1 MDVSKLAG
9 LNFQTQEEL
18 TEALKKLFVADIDE
32 YVRQCGYD
40 KNFPFNPEILW
51 VCLTDCVQEAGGVGQ
66 DYFFQ
71 DMWAAREIYRSNVK
85 HVYDIG
91 SRIDGF
97 IAHLLAMEV
106 NVTMLDIRPFPHK
119 IEGLN
124 FIQADAMRMDN
135 IADNSMET
143 VSALCSFEHFGLG
156 RYSDPIDYDG
166 WKKALRAVK
175 RKMKVGGTFYL
186 SVPVG
191 PKNKVAFNA
200 HRVFNPVTIAAE
212 MLPEVTLHDFSY
224 IANWKINT
232 CLSGNVNLDDL
243 AKVAETL
250 PEIKN
255 AGVTGL
261 FTFKKHTVPPVCLI
275 SLIIVLKLI
284 YCLIYLK
291 AILKLEKFYMISY
304 RLIAIS

>member
-1 MDVSKLAG
+1 MDVSKLARQ
-9 LNFQTQEEL
+9 NFTTQNEL
-18 TEALKKLFVADIDE
+18 TEALKKLFIEDIEE
-32 YVRQCGYD
+32 YSKQCGDD
-40 KNFPFNPEILW
+40 KNFPFNPEIIW
-51 VCLTDCVQEAGGVGQ
+51 ACLTDCIQEAGGVGQ

-106 NVTMLDIRPFPHK
+106 NVTLLDIRPFPHK

-124 FIQADAMRMDN
+124 FIQADAMHMDG
-135 IADNSMET
+135 IEDNSLET
-143 VSALCSFEHFGLG
+143 VSGLCSFEHFGLG
-156 RYSDPIDYDG
+156 RYSDPIDYEG
-166 WKKALRAVK
+166 WKKALHAVK

-191 PKNKVAFNA
+191 PINKVAFNA

-212 MLPEVTLHDFSY
+212 MLPEVSLHEFSY

-232 CLSGNVNLDDL
+232 CLSGNNIELENLAEV
-243 AKVAETL
+243 AKTL
-250 PEIKN
+250 PELKN
-255 AGVTGL
+255 IGVTGL
-261 FTFKKHTVPPVCLI
+261 FTFKKHAASAPPPVCLI
-275 SLIIVLKLI
+275 I
-284 YCLIYLK
+284 
-291 AILKLEKFYMISY
+291 ILKLMILA
-304 RLIAIS
+304 LILINEVKKWHTL

>member
-1 MDVSKLAG
+1 MDVSKLARQ
-9 LNFQTQEEL
+9 NFTTQNEL
-18 TEALKKLFVADIDE
+18 TEALKKLFIEDIEE
-32 YVRQCGYD
+32 YSKQCGDD
-40 KNFPFNPEILW
+40 KNFPFNPEIIW
-51 VCLTDCVQEAGGVGQ
+51 ACLTDCIQEAGGVGQ

-106 NVTMLDIRPFPHK
+106 NVTLLDIRPFPHK

-124 FIQADAMRMDN
+124 FIQADAMHMDG
-135 IADNSMET
+135 IEDNSLET
-143 VSALCSFEHFGLG
+143 VSGLCSFEHFGLG
-156 RYSDPIDYDG
+156 RYSDPIDYEG
-166 WKKALRAVK
+166 WKKALHAVK

-191 PKNKVAFNA
+191 PINKVAFNA

-212 MLPEVTLHDFSY
+212 MLPEVSLHEFSY

-232 CLSGNVNLDDL
+232 CLSGNNIELENLAEV
-243 AKVAETL
+243 AKTL
-250 PEIKN
+250 PELKN
-255 AGVTGL
+255 IGVTGL
-261 FTFKKHTVPPVCLI
+261 FTFKKHAASAPPPVCLI
-275 SLIIVLKLI
+275 ILLKLMI
-284 YCLIYLK
+284 LALI
-291 AILKLEKFYMISY
+291 
-304 RLIAIS
+304 LINEVKKWHTL

>member
-1 MDVSKLAG
+1 MDVSKLARQ
-9 LNFQTQEEL
+9 NFTTQNEL
-18 TEALKKLFVADIDE
+18 TEALKKLFIEDIEE
-32 YVRQCGYD
+32 YSKQCGDD
-40 KNFPFNPEILW
+40 KNFPFNPEIIW
-51 VCLTDCVQEAGGVGQ
+51 ACLTDCIQEAGGVGQ

-106 NVTMLDIRPFPHK
+106 NVTLLDIRPFPHK

-124 FIQADAMRMDN
+124 FIQADAMHMDG
-135 IADNSMET
+135 IEDNSLET
-143 VSALCSFEHFGLG
+143 VSGLCSFEHFGLG
-156 RYSDPIDYDG
+156 RYSDPIDYEG
-166 WKKALRAVK
+166 WKKALHAVK

-191 PKNKVAFNA
+191 PRNKVAFNA

-212 MLPEVTLHDFSY
+212 MLPEVSLHEFSY

-232 CLSGNVNLDDL
+232 CLSGNNIELENLAEV
-243 AKVAETL
+243 AKTL
-250 PEIKN
+250 PELKN
-255 AGVTGL
+255 IGVTGL
-261 FTFKKHTVPPVCLI
+261 FTFKKHAASAPPPVCLI
-275 SLIIVLKLI
+275 ILLKLMI
-284 YCLIYLK
+284 LALI
-291 AILKLEKFYMISY
+291 
-304 RLIAIS
+304 LINEVKKWHTL